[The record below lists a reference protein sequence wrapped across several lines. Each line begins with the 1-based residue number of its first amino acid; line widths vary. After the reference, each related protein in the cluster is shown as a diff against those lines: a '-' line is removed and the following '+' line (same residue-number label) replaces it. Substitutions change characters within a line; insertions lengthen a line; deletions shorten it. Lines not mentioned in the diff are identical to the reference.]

1 METMPFEFSET
12 LLDNFDMFLDDT
24 FSEFSNGTETVTKTA
39 SGGGANIDYG
49 GIATS
54 VVGIGTSIAGAV
66 QSSKAKKEASKS
78 DEQKY
83 IDEKC
88 GKDKSKALLKKKK
101 NAYNTCKTQAK
112 KEFASS
118 VKQSQN
124 RQSQANQQ
132 QDLATKL
139 AQEKA
144 KQKQRNTYILI
155 GVGVALVLGYLYYQ
169 RNKQA

>member
-12 LLDNFDMFLDDT
+12 VLGNFDMFLDDT
-24 FSEFSNGTETVTKTA
+24 FSEFSNGTETVSKTA

-54 VVGIGTSIAGAV
+54 VVGLGTSVAGMV
-66 QSSKAKKEASKS
+66 QSSKAKKEASKT
-78 DEQKY
+78 DVEKY
-83 IDEKC
+83 IDTKC
-88 GKDKSKALLKKKK
+88 GKDKSRAWSRKKK
-101 NAYNTCKTQAK
+101 NAYNTCKLQAQ
-112 KEFASS
+112 KEFVSG
-118 VKQSQN
+118 VQQSQN

-144 KQKQRNTYILI
+144 KQKQRNTYIII